1 MSESIDRAIGQLKDM
16 LSTEEGQKEL
26 ENIIHSAGGGQS
38 DNGERHLPSASGG
51 AGSNLFNSQS
61 MMKIA
66 RIMDSMQMDN
76 DPRVNLL
83 TALRPYI
90 SKNRGAHLDHAIKIM
105 SLGKLPY
112 LLKNIKK

>member
-1 MSESIDRAIGQLKDM
+1 MSENIDKALGQLKNM

-26 ENIIHSAGGGQS
+26 EGILGSLQGGGNTDS
-38 DNGERHLPSASGG
+38 DGGRQLASIKTG
-51 AGSNLFNSQS
+51 ASFFNSDS
-61 MMKIA
+61 LL
-66 RIMDSMQMDN
+66 RIKGLMDRLQTDN

-83 TALRPYI
+83 TSLRPYI
-90 SKNRGAHLDHAIKIM
+90 SHRRGQHIDSAIKIM